1 MATVVADSKSVT
13 WHPGVAAVGTSV
25 FTVGFVILKIFWG
38 FFSEEKKMLV
48 TEEESLGNL
57 GPGAIQTG
65 TMTFSV
71 LSI

>member
-13 WHPGVAAVGTSV
+13 WCLGVAAVGTGL
-25 FTVGFVILKIFWG
+25 FIVGFVILKIFWG
-38 FFSEEKKMLV
+38 FFDKKKKMLV

-57 GPGAIQTG
+57 GPGTIQTG

-71 LSI
+71 LYI